1 MKKIVSIAVVSAFM
15 VSAFTAIPSVSQ
27 ASDAAAMQMEA
38 AGIMKGFG
46 GKLKGTLVGAMKA
59 GGPINAIGACNDKA
73 PGIADQASANGWDV
87 GRTALKLRNAG
98 NQADEW
104 ELKVLNMFE
113 ARKAAGQNPGKIQF
127 SEVVDLNGKKEF
139 RFMKA
144 IPTGEVCVSCHG
156 ANLKPEVAAKLDE
169 LYPTDEARGF
179 SKGDIRGAFTLRKS
193 L

>member
-1 MKKIVSIAVVSAFM
+1 MNKIVSVAIVSAFM
-15 VSAFTAIPSVSQ
+15 MTAFTAMPSQSQ
-27 ASDAAAMQMEA
+27 ASDSAAMKMEA
-38 AGIMKGFG
+38 AGVMKGFG

-59 GGPINAIGACNDKA
+59 GGPMNAIGACNDKA
-73 PGIADQASANGWDV
+73 PGIADEASANGWDV

-113 ARKAAGQNPGKIQF
+113 ARKAAGENPGQIDHA
-127 SEVVDLNGKKEF
+127 EVVDLNGKKEF

-144 IPTGEVCVSCHG
+144 IPTGDVCVSCHG
-156 ANLKPEVAAKLDE
+156 ATLKPEVAAKLDE

-179 SKGDIRGAFTLRKS
+179 SKGDIRGAFTLRKP